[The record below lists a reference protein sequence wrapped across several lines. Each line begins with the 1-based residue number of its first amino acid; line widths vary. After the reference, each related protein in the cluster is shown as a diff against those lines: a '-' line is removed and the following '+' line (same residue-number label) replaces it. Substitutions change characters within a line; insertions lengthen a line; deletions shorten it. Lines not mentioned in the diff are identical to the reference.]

1 MRSGWVRRKR
11 ERLGWVSEAP
21 VSGGG
26 RGGWE
31 EQRRSGCS
39 SLWSLEKR
47 WQHRAA
53 SPGSLPSAASGPG
66 QGWAPG
72 ALSESRGSPLKSAAC
87 GDCHVQER
95 CFLRAS
101 WPATDSVDRACAVM
115 VFQDDSQPCSAT
127 LFPSDSSLPPSV
139 RFIEWAS
146 LSLFCQSYE
155 DDPPILVTSPTGCL
169 EAETPKSL
177 PSGFMGEI
185 FHQVT
190 QAGEAFCLAISWFFP
205 ALKGNE
211 GNGCLHGR
219 QLRKAMCRS
228 RPWASLWPSRWAH
241 IALAIT
247 ETIQLERRDYNIRG
261 KDKRQG

>member
-1 MRSGWVRRKR
+1 M
-11 ERLGWVSEAP
+11 
-21 VSGGG
+21 
-26 RGGWE
+26 
-31 EQRRSGCS
+31 
-39 SLWSLEKR
+39 
-47 WQHRAA
+47 
-53 SPGSLPSAASGPG
+53 
-66 QGWAPG
+66 
-72 ALSESRGSPLKSAAC
+72 
-87 GDCHVQER
+87 QER

-115 VFQDDSQPCSAT
+115 VCQEDSQPCCAT
-127 LFPSDSSLPPSV
+127 LLPSDSSLPPS
-139 RFIEWAS
+139 REAHRMGLS
-146 LSLFCQSYE
+146 LSPLCQSYE

-190 QAGEAFCLAISWFFP
+190 QAGEASCLAISRFFP

-228 RPWASLWPSRWAH
+228 RPWASL
-241 IALAIT
+241 
-247 ETIQLERRDYNIRG
+247 
-261 KDKRQG
+261 